1 MLSSALVLTGI
12 RRRRRREV
20 FPFLLRSI
28 FSSSAAA
35 AATVWPENRRA
46 EISTAVPISPGDLE
60 ALVRGQFCSGKFC
73 DLLRS
78 VVSRPSVLLTAC
90 GNITPLGHG
99 DGGGDKVC
107 SLEAVDRFGLSVEQL
122 SRELR
127 RGEFDLESC
136 CIRMFPS
143 RVKGESLVLPN
154 LKLKV
159 VMEAVRMTLEA
170 IYDPRLC
177 TFSYGG
183 RSGMGRHTAVRYL
196 KSAVENPTWWF
207 RVALHSERFGL
218 RHVRRLIAIMEEK
231 IEDPS
236 LARLLQGLF
245 VSEVLLIELG
255 GLNMGRG
262 FPQESGLR
270 LILLSIYF
278 NGLDHDLQDLRL
290 HVQRQNPR
298 ILPVDGRTVFHNPV
312 RLYAVRYLDELL
324 VITSGSKTFTMNVKE
339 RVIRYLESNL
349 DLKVNR
355 LDTTIHSAVSEK
367 MNFIGMELQAVPP
380 SVLHPPMSEKAI
392 RARKKY
398 LKQKAAKALELKN
411 ARETIRKK
419 LGLKILNHVFKK
431 LKKCG
436 EFKFDFRIESE
447 VRELFRDWA
456 QEVVKEFFQSK
467 EELWTWHRALT
478 SGDFLN
484 LKEVR
489 DQLPTELIQ
498 AYDHFQDKVNEH
510 MKPEVA
516 CRLIGEEDGRESD
529 VGYDEGREEEEEME
543 KEEDEE
549 EEVRYAE
556 RTVEDLRRLCMR
568 VNAPIEAIR
577 RAVKMAGFTNNKGRP
592 RPIKL
597 LISLEDMDIIK
608 WYAGVGIKWLEFF
621 CCCRNFR
628 VVKTVVNYHLRFSC
642 FLTLAEKHES
652 TKREAIK
659 HYTKDLKAMN
669 KDGLEEVYFPTER
682 EIKMMGDQRLSD
694 PKPVDGALCMILVK
708 LASCETSCSC
718 VAHFCG
724 RADTHLYRVRLLQN
738 RLNVDPSNEEKWVQG
753 MGAVHESLNKK
764 CLPLCSKHAGDLYL
778 GKISLQDIDCTSFVD
793 I

>member
-1 MLSSALVLTGI
+1 MLSSSALVLTGI
-12 RRRRRREV
+12 RRSRRREV
-20 FPFLLRSI
+20 SLSLLRSI
-28 FSSSAAA
+28 FSSA
-35 AATVWPENRRA
+35 AATVRTENRRS
-46 EISTAVPISPGDLE
+46 EISIAAPISPADLE
-60 ALVRGQFCSGKFC
+60 ALVRGQFCRGKFR
-73 DLLRS
+73 DLVRS

-90 GNITPLGHG
+90 GNITPSRHG
-99 DGGGDKVC
+99 DGGESKVC
-107 SLEAVDRFGLSVEQL
+107 SLEAVARFGLSIEQL
-122 SRELR
+122 SCELQ
-127 RGEFDLESC
+127 GDELDLESC
-136 CIRMFPS
+136 CIRMVPS

-196 KSAVENPTWWF
+196 KSTVENPTWWF
-207 RVALHSERFGL
+207 RVALHRERFGL

-236 LARLLQGLF
+236 LVDLLQGLF
-245 VSEVLLIELG
+245 VSEALLIELG
-255 GLNMGRG
+255 GLTIGRG
-262 FPQESGLR
+262 FPQETGLR
-270 LILLSIYF
+270 LILLNIYF

-290 HVQRQNPR
+290 DIQKQNPR

-312 RLYAVRYLDELL
+312 RLYAVRYLDEVL

-339 RVIRYLESNL
+339 RVIRYLETSL

-355 LDTTIHSAVSEK
+355 LDTTIHSAVDEK

-431 LKKCG
+431 LKKSG

-447 VRELFRDWA
+447 VREVFKDWA

-467 EELWTWHRALT
+467 EELWHWHRLLT
-478 SGDFLN
+478 SGHFLSLN
-484 LKEVR
+484 EVR
-489 DQLPTELIQ
+489 DQLPTELIK
-498 AYDHFQDKVNEH
+498 AYDQFQEKVNEY
-510 MKPEVA
+510 MKPKVA
-516 CRLIGEEDGRESD
+516 CRLIREEDGRESCVD
-529 VGYDEGREEEEEME
+529 YDRVTEEEEIE
-543 KEEDEE
+543 K

-577 RAVKMAGFTNNKGRP
+577 RAVKMAGFTNNMGRP

-608 WYAGVGIKWLEFF
+608 WYAGVGMKWLEFF

-628 VVKTVVNYHLRFSC
+628 VVKTVVNYHMRFSC

-659 HYTKDLKAMN
+659 HYTKDLKVMN
-669 KDGLEEVYFPTER
+669 KDGQEEVYFPTER

-708 LASCETSCSC
+708 LASCETSHSC

-724 RADTHLYRVRLLQN
+724 RDDTHLYRVRLLQN
-738 RLNVDPSNEEKWVQG
+738 RLNVDPLKEEKWVQG
-753 MGAVHESLNKK
+753 MGVVHESLNKK
-764 CLPLCSKHAGDLYL
+764 CLSLCSKHADDLYL
-778 GKISLQDIDCTSFVD
+778 GRISLQDIDCTSFVD
-793 I
+793 IY

>member
-1 MLSSALVLTGI
+1 
-12 RRRRRREV
+12 
-20 FPFLLRSI
+20 
-28 FSSSAAA
+28 
-35 AATVWPENRRA
+35 
-46 EISTAVPISPGDLE
+46 
-60 ALVRGQFCSGKFC
+60 
-73 DLLRS
+73 
-78 VVSRPSVLLTAC
+78 
-90 GNITPLGHG
+90 
-99 DGGGDKVC
+99 
-107 SLEAVDRFGLSVEQL
+107 
-122 SRELR
+122 
-127 RGEFDLESC
+127 
-136 CIRMFPS
+136 MFPS

-245 VSEVLLIELG
+245 VSERPPFDSSKHLLQRVG
-255 GLNMGRG
+255 PR
-262 FPQESGLR
+262 PSGPP
-270 LILLSIYF
+270 
-278 NGLDHDLQDLRL
+278 L

-447 VRELFRDWA
+447 VRELFRDW
-456 QEVVKEFFQSK
+456 
-467 EELWTWHRALT
+467 HRRGGR
-478 SGDFLN
+478 GD
-484 LKEVR
+484 
-489 DQLPTELIQ
+489 
-498 AYDHFQDKVNEH
+498 
-510 MKPEVA
+510 
-516 CRLIGEEDGRESD
+516 G
-529 VGYDEGREEEEEME
+529 

-597 LISLEDMDIIK
+597 LIPWKTWTSL
-608 WYAGVGIKWLEFF
+608 
-621 CCCRNFR
+621 N
-628 VVKTVVNYHLRFSC
+628 
-642 FLTLAEKHES
+642 
-652 TKREAIK
+652 
-659 HYTKDLKAMN
+659 AMN